1 MSTDNTPSNAA
12 ADNSS
17 PAPADNSVFEA
28 ELASIFGVGPASEEA
43 LPGEP
48 LGAEGLP
55 AAPGEAGAPPPAAS
69 PVTPNEAAGATP
81 ATAPASPA
89 APAQAPQQGLPPAI
103 PAQPAAAPAA
113 PDPKDLE
120 LENLKATVAA
130 LQAQL
135 QTPAAG
141 TPAQPGAATPSS
153 GDPAA
158 QLPQYGLSI
167 PDNVA
172 AMVFG
177 EDPAQAKAGLEHI
190 VNSVLTIAH
199 TRVRKEFDERL
210 TAMQSA
216 QRQEAAQSATATQVD
231 EIKRDYYTAFPTHN
245 HPAVAA
251 VLAEESAKM
260 AASYPNLPWSEQY
273 RNALGTRVN
282 TRLQELQAL
291 GGAPAA
297 PAPVPGTPVPS
308 APAAM
313 TPLAPRPA
321 APTGGQTDEDLL
333 LETFKFN

>member
-1 MSTDNTPSNAA
+1 MSIDNTPSNAA

-55 AAPGEAGAPPPAAS
+55 AVPGAEVPPTSTSAPVPPTVAEPLA
-69 PVTPNEAAGATP
+69 ATP
-81 ATAPASPA
+81 PIPA

-103 PAQPAAAPAA
+103 PAQPAVVPAA

-135 QTPAAG
+135 QQPAAG

-158 QLPQYGLSI
+158 QLPQYGLAI